1 MNRPSLTRRRG
12 IRRDRQGRTVILI
25 GLVGLLV
32 LIALVLGIVVGTQL
46 SSDYT
51 SDTTGQSRLAGR
63 LRGAAEAGVHQLMQS
78 KTIKELDEM
87 VRSHNKDQSLKH
99 LHDDEAKHSG
109 DNNEEAAKKKG
120 EDDDKM
126 QENELDWEEEFDGE
140 GNGGDLPPSEKPKA
154 NVDASKA
161 SSVRPY
167 PYSLD
172 PVPVTIDFSSWTAPG
187 GKRFTE
193 YTNGDSPY
201 TITPE
206 LKQKSDIQARSRRE
220 HVRNAMK
227 FAWGSYVKYAFGA
240 DELLP
245 QTHSASDSWGKM
257 GTTLVDSLDTLWLMG
272 LKDEFWKARD
282 WVRDKLT
289 HTPARPVS
297 LFETTIR
304 SLGGLLSAYDWSHD
318 VAFLDKAKDLGAKL
332 FHAFDQHELPN
343 GEINLVN
350 GENHPIG
357 WAGSNAI
364 LSEVGTLQLE
374 FRYLAKMT
382 NKTEYA
388 TKTEHV
394 FEILDEIS
402 PPNGLLPYFLRNGGA
417 KPSFANDKLTFGAMS
432 DSYYEYM
439 LKIWLQG
446 GKTEP
451 LYRKMYDRSVEGM
464 HKELLQTSSPSGLV
478 YIADKNSG
486 RLDYKMDHLVCF
498 MGGLLALGAY
508 TDPLGFESERAQR
521 DFRTAKALTYTCYQ
535 MYARMNTGISPE
547 FIQFDENDFHPGNGA
562 PHYLLRPEAFE
573 SFYILNHLTGDPIY
587 REWGW
592 ECFSA
597 IERYCK
603 TDFAY
608 GGLRDVENINVR
620 PDNKMESFFLAETLK
635 YLFLLQDPDSEI
647 DLLNK
652 HVFNT
657 EAHPM
662 RIFPVI
668 DKESK

>member
-12 IRRDRQGRTVILI
+12 IRRDRQGRTIILI

-32 LIALVLGIVVGTQL
+32 LIALVLGIVVGAQFN
-46 SSDYT
+46 SDYSPET
-51 SDTTGQSRLAGR
+51 KGQSRLAGR
-63 LRGAAEAGVHQLMQS
+63 LRGAAEAGVHKLMQS
-78 KTIKELDEM
+78 KTVKELEEM
-87 VRSHNKDQSLKH
+87 VRSHNKDQSLKR
-99 LHDDEAKHSG
+99 LHDDEVKDIGDSNEALAKNTG
-109 DNNEEAAKKKG
+109 V
-120 EDDDKM
+120 DDDKI
-126 QENELDWEEEFDGE
+126 QENGQDGEEEFDGE
-140 GNGGDLPPSEKPKA
+140 GNGGDLSPSDKPKA
-154 NVDASKA
+154 NGDAA
-161 SSVRPY
+161 TSSPIHGY

-172 PVPVTIDFSSWTAPG
+172 PVPVTIDFTSWTAPG

-206 LKQKSDIQARSRRE
+206 LKQKSDVQARSRRE

-227 FAWGSYVKYAFGA
+227 FAWGGYVTYAFGA

-245 QTHSASDSWGKM
+245 QTHSASGSWGNM

-289 HTPARPVS
+289 HAPSRPVS

-332 FHAFDQHELPN
+332 FRAFDNNALPN
-343 GEINLVN
+343 GEINLIN
-350 GENHPIG
+350 GQSMPIG
-357 WAGSNAI
+357 WAGSNVI

-388 TKTEHV
+388 TKTERI
-394 FEILDEIS
+394 FEILDEMS

-451 LYRKMYDRSVEGM
+451 LYRKMYDRAVEGM
-464 HKELLQTSSPSGLV
+464 HKELLQTSKPSGLV
-478 YIADKNSG
+478 YIADKNNG

-508 TDPLGFESERAQR
+508 TDPLGLESERAKR
-521 DFRTAKALTYTCYQ
+521 DFRTAKV
-535 MYARMNTGISPE
+535 N
-547 FIQFDENDFHPGNGA
+547 
-562 PHYLLRPEAFE
+562 
-573 SFYILNHLTGDPIY
+573 LNLS
-587 REWGW
+587 
-592 ECFSA
+592 C
-597 IERYCK
+597 
-603 TDFAY
+603 
-608 GGLRDVENINVR
+608 
-620 PDNKMESFFLAETLK
+620 
-635 YLFLLQDPDSEI
+635 
-647 DLLNK
+647 
-652 HVFNT
+652 
-657 EAHPM
+657 
-662 RIFPVI
+662 
-668 DKESK
+668 